1 MGLLGHIVSK
11 TIRKEIDKFNLECYN
26 QVRNENKD
34 LYTLELGFCLYSDK
48 KISKEEYEKVF
59 FEIKKKVKEEYNKK
73 ISKMEF
79 NNLDE
84 IMLILDFIEKNE
96 KKISGEDNE

>member
-1 MGLLGHIVSK
+1 
-11 TIRKEIDKFNLECYN
+11 
-26 QVRNENKD
+26 
-34 LYTLELGFCLYSDK
+34 
-48 KISKEEYEKVF
+48 KEEYEKVF